1 MNTAIRRAMAV
12 VMAIFSALSLV
23 VTIIL
28 LVGTWQTSDRLQN
41 QLLSGLD
48 TTQAALDSASNG
60 LVVTKQV
67 LSDTQGI
74 LKGMSEMMLS
84 ITASVHEVPPV
95 LKNLEDL
102 TGTSIPET
110 ISATKLSLVTAQ
122 DSAGRIEDM
131 LKLVSQIPF
140 FPGGKYEPQVTLK
153 DSLGKVADNIEGFRQ
168 PLEDMQK
175 SLKSTR
181 TNLEGV
187 EGGSAQVSTDL
198 KSVANDLTDAGQTL
212 SESQKKLED
221 LSHQL
226 KLLEQKIPVWMVS
239 LTWVLTFLLVWVGLA
254 QIGWLIYAISL
265 L

>member
-1 MNTAIRRAMAV
+1 M
-12 VMAIFSALSLV
+12 
-23 VTIIL
+23 
-28 LVGTWQTSDRLQN
+28 
-41 QLLSGLD
+41 
-48 TTQAALDSASNG
+48 
-60 LVVTKQV
+60 
-67 LSDTQGI
+67 
-74 LKGMSEMMLS
+74 
-84 ITASVHEVPPV
+84 P
-95 LKNLEDL
+95 
-102 TGTSIPET
+102 
-110 ISATKLSLVTAQ
+110 
-122 DSAGRIEDM
+122 
-131 LKLVSQIPF
+131 
-140 FPGGKYEPQVTLK
+140 
-153 DSLGKVADNIEGFRQ
+153 Q

-198 KSVANDLTDAGQTL
+198 KNVASDLTDAGQTL
-212 SESQKKLED
+212 SDSQKKLED